1 MAAAMTGSAFF
12 GVGIPVQA
20 ADEWISDGDLSDTS
34 TSEPA
39 PDDVLPNENQ
49 YNYQKEELAAFCHF
63 GPNTFNEIEW
73 GENYGNRTPDD
84 IFTLETDFDEET
96 LVKALKDAGFTK
108 LIVTAKHHDGFCIW
122 DSTYTEYDVAATSY
136 QDANGQKDILAEIS
150 AACSKYDIDMGLY
163 LSPWDIHD
171 DSYGYY
177 DEAGEPT
184 TPEKDHLDYNE
195 YYNNQLEEI
204 LGNDKYGNE
213 GHFVEV
219 WMDGAKGSGQD
230 AQEYDFVRWFNTIQ
244 ANEGVK
250 AGFESDCMLF
260 GAEAYT
266 TVRWIG
272 NENGYADKNTWS
284 KSIVDKVNNT
294 IDSNSQGRYTIG
306 YENGNQWTVPE
317 ADARITS
324 GWFWG
329 TTKNT
334 PKSIEALGDM
344 YFNSVGHNSP
354 LLLNIP
360 PNNEGTV
367 DEAILDRVAEFG
379 QNIEETFDDN
389 MAAAEGA
396 EVLASEVRGSSRDYS
411 PANTVDGDDDTYWT
425 TNDGS
430 NTGSLLINL
439 GSAKK
444 FDVVSIEE
452 AIQNGQR
459 INSYTVEYRTGNG
472 SWTVLDEGE
481 TIGAKR
487 LIRTSAINADQ
498 IRITVETT
506 EGKVPMIS
514 EVGVYKAS
522 EGFELA
528 TTAPTGMDIIDIEDS
543 DISDGAGFTLSDG
556 WTAETG
562 TGFVNET
569 NRWANAG
576 ATLELNFTGSKVYLV
591 GTTDPNHGT
600 ASISIDDG
608 APVTVDTSGTSR
620 ATGQIWFT
628 SEDLEDG
635 EHTLTLTVETAA
647 IGIEAA
653 YVINNGGKG
662 MIGLEY
668 DEYTMGEDETIDVK
682 VTRVGGSTGRIKAYL
697 APNPGS
703 AIQDDFYTEPT
714 VVTMADGQTETTVP
728 VTTRRNTNA
737 SEEGTLDFTIEL
749 NAPSSGLILGFIDTA
764 TVTILDAESMTVE
777 QLQYL
782 VNSVSGWSQAVYS
795 GDWASFESALT
806 AANELLEQE
815 DPDALEMGR
824 AYTTLEN
831 AKEALS
837 VRTQFTEEDPVVLP
851 TKQGESVKVEAEFL
865 ERVNA
870 GGDTHEFSLNDNEAL
885 SNGQSVGWFV
895 NGNKMYLYYNAPT
908 TGTYTVTMSA
918 ASGNTDEANPNH
930 IILSEAED
938 KIERQTVNV
947 TGTNA
952 NNPIYEETSFVI
964 NVLTAGS
971 GVLELATDASNGPD
985 IDCFTITPKDIV
997 SIFDV
1002 VTSVGAGGTA
1012 TTDVTTVPEGGN
1024 VTLEITPD
1032 AGYKISSVMVG
1043 DNNVTTDLTS
1053 GDDGSSTYTVTGVS
1067 ADTTIEIEFEL
1078 VNYTEEN
1085 RFEFPT
1091 EVADADNTDTAAKTL
1106 EAEYLVLDSSEA
1118 EENKGIRVSEEKTGS
1133 SNGKCIDYFEVGNKA
1148 YIYYYAEMTGTYAV
1162 TLRYA
1167 SGRPENNPNDI
1178 TFSAE
1183 NITINPQKPT
1193 FYRVDGDINGT
1204 QWQEQ
1209 ELEFKVTKPGAGM
1222 IKLTTENGG
1231 PVLDKFD
1238 IKLTEKEDALA
1249 DELDK
1254 IDLEIAIQ
1262 DAKKEL
1268 AAEAAAPGTYTE
1280 DSVRNL
1286 ETALAAAQGVF
1297 DDSLALLGDVTTAFE
1312 ELQGKIDALEVPTFE
1327 ITASAAD
1334 GGGQVQASKTTV
1346 ERGESVDFTIT
1357 PDYGYT
1363 ATKISV
1369 NGTETA
1375 SNSAQNTTFY
1385 GPNGTHTISNI
1396 EADQNVV
1403 VTFEKTG
1410 YTGEEPFAFPT
1421 DDNPVTLQAEDFTLF
1436 NTGGL
1441 AEQWK
1446 LCVSDGTWDGQ
1457 MQFINSLNNGDRIS
1471 VPYTAEAG
1479 VYDVTAYYRSGS
1491 GSNRLV
1497 WSSDEDKIASGSADA
1512 GSQDKDS
1519 TVTREANFTV
1529 TVDQAG
1535 AGIWTFTAPAGDSP
1549 QIDRF
1554 VITKQQD
1561 EPEPQKYEITASVDG
1576 GNGTVTPESQ
1586 TVEAGEDITFTI
1598 APNEG
1603 YEIADVTV
1611 NDTSVINDVDKE
1623 AGTYTLEDINEAK
1636 TVVVTF
1642 KKSEEAQPEPDQYT
1656 EENPFEFPTE
1666 LKGTVTLE
1674 AEKMI
1679 LNNTGDEAEWYIQVG
1694 ESEWASGGKYVN
1706 AMNAGDTA
1714 VLYYNADKAGTYEAE
1729 LHYHSGDTANSMT
1742 WAESEGKIESGELPS
1757 VEADENAANDYSVT
1771 LTWEVTTPGPGA
1783 LIFTAGAKNAPQLD
1797 KFDITLVKEA
1807 EQPVQTYTI
1816 TASAGEG
1823 GSIDPSGEIKVNAGE
1838 SRTFTITAN
1847 EGWHIKDVTV
1857 NGESKGAVDSYE
1869 MSEEGTIT
1877 ATFEKDE
1884 PEQPDRTAL
1893 WNALQDAYAI
1903 LEQTDTYTAESLAD
1917 YKAVVDEVYA
1927 VYESNNATADDF
1939 AQAITRLDEAKD
1951 LLEELSKPPVTDEE
1965 NKPSTGK
1972 PSDNNADTDKAVE
1985 TGDVSSPML
1994 WMLLLVAAVL
2004 SGAAGF
2010 TMKQKSKK
2018 K

>member
-12 GVGIPVQA
+12 GAGIPVQA
-20 ADEWISDGDLSDTS
+20 ADEWVSDEELSDTS

-122 DSTYTEYDVAATSY
+122 DSEYTEYDVAATSY
-136 QDANGQKDILAEIS
+136 QDANGQKDVLAEIS

-177 DEAGEPT
+177 DEEGEPT
-184 TPEKDHLDYNE
+184 TPENDHLDYNE

-204 LGNDKYGNE
+204 LGNDKYGNN

-244 ANEGVK
+244 ANEGVE

-294 IDSNSQGRYTIG
+294 IDSNSQGGYTIG

-334 PKSIEALGDM
+334 PKSIEALGNM

-411 PANTVDGDDDTYWT
+411 PANTVDGDDGTYWT

-777 QLQYL
+777 QLRTLYDSAADWEESL
-782 VNSVSGWSQAVYS
+782 YA
-795 GDWASFESALT
+795 GDWDAFEAARAAAAAL
-806 AANELLEQE
+806 LDE
-815 DPDALEMGR
+815 DNPDALEMSH
-824 AYTTLEN
+824 AYSALESAIN
-831 AKEALS
+831 GLTK
-837 VRTQFTEEDPVVLP
+837 RTAFTAEDPVVLP
-851 TKQGESVKVEAEFL
+851 TKQGENVTAEAEFL
-865 ERVNA
+865 
-870 GGDTHEFSLNDNEAL
+870 AL
-885 SNGQSVGWFV
+885 DSSGADEGKHVRIIEGASDSNGHHLGWFE
-895 NGNKMYLYYNAPT
+895 NGNIVTMHYYAPIAGT
-908 TGTYTVTMSA
+908 YEVTVTYASGRGEGNKNNITFVNNDGTNIRNEYYQSSAGDEGTVWQTATFDLTVNTAGAGTLVMSTDNGAPNLDKFEITPAEGTYTYDITASA
-918 ASGNTDEANPNH
+918 G
-930 IILSEAED
+930 
-938 KIERQTVNV
+938 KG
-947 TGTNA
+947 GTID
-952 NNPIYEETSFVI
+952 P
-964 NVLTAGS
+964 AG
-971 GVLELATDASNGPD
+971 
-985 IDCFTITPKDIV
+985 
-997 SIFDV
+997 
-1002 VTSVGAGGTA
+1002 VTSVGENGSQTY
-1012 TTDVTTVPEGGN
+1012 T
-1024 VTLEITPD
+1024 ITPD
-1032 AGYKISSVMVG
+1032 AGYVISKVLVNDEEVTATIDENGVG
-1043 DNNVTTDLTS
+1043 
-1053 GDDGSSTYTVTGVS
+1053 TYTVESVT
-1067 ADTTIEIEFEL
+1067 ADTTIEAQFEFA
-1078 VNYTEEN
+1078 NYTETT

-1091 EVADADNTDTAAKTL
+1091 KVDASATL
-1106 EAEYLVLDSSEA
+1106 EAEYSTLNNSGEGEKYPLQVTK
-1118 EENKGIRVSEEKTGS
+1118 EETGEDGWPSNGSYISGMNTGDTISIPYFAEKTGTYQVTLTYKS
-1133 SNGKCIDYFEVGNKA
+1133 GDTKNAISWSEANGKITEDSISRVPDAEDWPTEPVKHTTEFEFEV
-1148 YIYYYAEMTGTYAV
+1148 TT
-1162 TLRYA
+1162 
-1167 SGRPENNPNDI
+1167 
-1178 TFSAE
+1178 
-1183 NITINPQKPT
+1183 
-1193 FYRVDGDINGT
+1193 
-1204 QWQEQ
+1204 
-1209 ELEFKVTKPGAGM
+1209 PGAGLLTIAAGQHNGPM
-1222 IKLTTENGG
+1222 I
-1231 PVLDKFD
+1231 DKFD
-1238 IKLTEKEDALA
+1238 IVLTEETGALA
-1249 DELDK
+1249 DELYK
-1254 IDLEIAIQ
+1254 VDLEIAMQ
-1262 DAKKEL
+1262 
-1268 AAEAAAPGTYTE
+1268 EAQEHLNAPGGTYTE
-1280 DSVRNL
+1280 DSL
-1286 ETALAAAQGVF
+1286 EALRIALNEAETVF
-1297 DDSLALLGDVTTAFE
+1297 SNADATQAKVDEMLEALQNAIDRLAP
-1312 ELQGKIDALEVPTFE
+1312 PTYAVNVSVDGNVGGT
-1327 ITASAAD
+1327 IQTSAE
-1334 GGGQVQASKTTV
+1334 TV
-1346 ERGESVDFTIT
+1346 ERGGSANLTIT

-1363 ATKISV
+1363 ATLLTI
-1369 NGTETA
+1369 NGTPLDAPEGGTVIGA
-1375 SNSAQNTTFY
+1375 DEFY
-1385 GPNGTHTISNI
+1385 GPSGTYTISNI
-1396 EADQNVV
+1396 TADQTAV

-1410 YTGEEPFAFPT
+1410 YTDT
-1421 DDNPVTLQAEDFTLF
+1421 DDGRFVFPEGDEVKRLEAEEFTLF
-1436 NTGGL
+1436 NRVENGEQYRLGVTTD
-1441 AEQWK
+1441 AESWTQ
-1446 LCVSDGTWDGQ
+1446 GAT
-1457 MQFINSLNNGDRIS
+1457 FINGFNTGDRIS
-1471 VPYTAEAG
+1471 VPYSAKADIYE
-1479 VYDVTAYYRSGS
+1479 VTVRYSSGS
-1491 GSNRLV
+1491 GSNKLV
-1497 WSSDEDKIASGSADA
+1497 WDSNDGTITAGEAGAGNDDASALITTTFDV
-1512 GSQDKDS
+1512 
-1519 TVTREANFTV
+1519 TVTEDGN
-1529 TVDQAG
+1529 
-1535 AGIWTFTAPAGDSP
+1535 GIWTFTAPSTNSP
-1549 QIDRF
+1549 RVDYFEIR
-1554 VITKQQD
+1554 VKGQD
-1561 EPEPQKYEITASVDG
+1561 PEPTEKFDVTARVEG
-1576 GNGTVTPESQ
+1576 TNGTVSVDPAEVTSGGEA
-1586 TVEAGEDITFTI
+1586 TVTFS
-1598 APNEG
+1598 PNEG
-1603 YEIADVTV
+1603 YKVGRVTV
-1611 NDTSVINDVDKE
+1611 NGEEITVTGSS
-1623 AGTYTLEDINEAK
+1623 YTITNITEDIE
-1636 TVVVTF
+1636 VVVTYMLDYYTAAVPF
-1642 KKSEEAQPEPDQYT
+1642 YFPAAVGNTETVQAEHFILNDNNDGQGEIREEESA
-1656 EENPFEFPTE
+1656 
-1666 LKGTVTLE
+1666 E
-1674 AEKMI
+1674 AEGGRFV
-1679 LNNTGDEAEWYIQVG
+1679 NWFNTGDNIELNYYAE
-1694 ESEWASGGKYVN
+1694 
-1706 AMNAGDTA
+1706 
-1714 VLYYNADKAGTYEAE
+1714 KAGEYKFTMRYR
-1729 LHYHSGDTANSMT
+1729 SGSASNAIS
-1742 WAESEGKIESGELPS
+1742 WSGENITSGSLDG
-1757 VEADENAANDYSVT
+1757 VEADPSDNLQWRTAEFTVEVTEPGAGT
-1771 LTWEVTTPGPGA
+1771 LTIASGA
-1783 LIFTAGAKNAPQLD
+1783 SNAPQIDQFIIKLLEETGEVTVD
-1797 KFDITLVKEA
+1797 KTALAAKIAEA
-1807 EQPVQTYTI
+1807 EEEAAKTDVYTAESIEALNAAIVTAKDVYNNPEATQADVDNQVKALEAAINALEAIPEPETYTI
-1816 TASAGEG
+1816 NASAGEG
-1823 GSIDPSGEIKVNAGE
+1823 
-1838 SRTFTITAN
+1838 
-1847 EGWHIKDVTV
+1847 
-1857 NGESKGAVDSYE
+1857 
-1869 MSEEGTIT
+1869 
-1877 ATFEKDE
+1877 
-1884 PEQPDRTAL
+1884 
-1893 WNALQDAYAI
+1893 
-1903 LEQTDTYTAESLAD
+1903 
-1917 YKAVVDEVYA
+1917 
-1927 VYESNNATADDF
+1927 
-1939 AQAITRLDEAKD
+1939 
-1951 LLEELSKPPVTDEE
+1951 
-1965 NKPSTGK
+1965 
-1972 PSDNNADTDKAVE
+1972 
-1985 TGDVSSPML
+1985 
-1994 WMLLLVAAVL
+1994 
-2004 SGAAGF
+2004 
-2010 TMKQKSKK
+2010 
-2018 K
+2018 